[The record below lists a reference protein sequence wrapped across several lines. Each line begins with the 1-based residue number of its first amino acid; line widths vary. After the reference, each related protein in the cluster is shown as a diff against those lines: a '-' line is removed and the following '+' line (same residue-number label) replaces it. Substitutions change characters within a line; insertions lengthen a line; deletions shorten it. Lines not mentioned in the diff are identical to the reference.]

1 MSKSYLIT
9 GGLGFI
15 GRSIALSLLQ
25 HNNKVIIL
33 DNNFRDK
40 KISNLKDKN
49 LRIYKVDIR
58 KKNELKKICKNI
70 DAVIH
75 LAFINGTNFF
85 YEQPKLVLDVAL
97 KGIINILEVC
107 EEKSIKEFFLASS
120 SEVYQNPPKI
130 PTKENVPF
138 SLPDPLNPRYSYA
151 ATIL

>member
-49 LRIYKVDIR
+49 LRIYKVYIR
-58 KKNELKKICKNI
+58 KKN
-70 DAVIH
+70 
-75 LAFINGTNFF
+75 
-85 YEQPKLVLDVAL
+85 
-97 KGIINILEVC
+97 
-107 EEKSIKEFFLASS
+107 
-120 SEVYQNPPKI
+120 
-130 PTKENVPF
+130 
-138 SLPDPLNPRYSYA
+138 
-151 ATIL
+151 